1 MGVPALGPR
10 LQQVRRATFLVRH
23 RLGSSQ
29 KARWL
34 SARELQRRTLRF
46 EQSFGS
52 LDLFLEQVPESSAPF
67 LTTFRPG
74 HFYSPIPEMSEV
86 DEHPRP
92 LEVDHLDGLPGLKM
106 NAERQLA
113 LFRGELAPRARE
125 IELPRDH
132 DPAWRFSLD
141 NWSFPIG
148 DALVYGSILRY
159 LKPKQMIEVGS
170 GWTTGL
176 ALDIN
181 DKYLGGAVQITAI
194 EPYPEIVRRIIR
206 REDHIKIIDSP
217 VQSVSLDLFRALEEG
232 DILFIDSSHVLKFGS
247 DVYHILTRI
256 LPVLSP
262 GVVIHFHDVFWPFEY
277 PSAWLKEGRAWNES
291 YAVRAFLL
299 FNTEFQVMFFN
310 DWFAKRYR
318 SVALEE
324 APAFL
329 ENAGASL
336 WIRRAGGASG

>member
-1 MGVPALGPR
+1 
-10 LQQVRRATFLVRH
+10 
-23 RLGSSQ
+23 
-29 KARWL
+29 
-34 SARELQRRTLRF
+34 
-46 EQSFGS
+46 
-52 LDLFLEQVPESSAPF
+52 
-67 LTTFRPG
+67 
-74 HFYSPIPEMSEV
+74 MSEV
-86 DEHPRP
+86 DEHPLP
-92 LEVDHLDGLPGLKM
+92 LEVDDLAGLPGLKM
-106 NAERQLA
+106 NAEGQLA
-113 LFRGELAPRARE
+113 LFRDELAPRARE

-159 LKPKQMIEVGS
+159 LKPKQVIEVGS

-181 DKYLGGAVQITAI
+181 DKYLGGAVEITAI
-194 EPYPEIVRRIIR
+194 EPYPEVVRRIIR

-217 VQSVSLDLFRALEEG
+217 VQSVSLDLFRALGEG

-256 LPVLSP
+256 LPSLSP

-277 PSAWLKEGRAWNES
+277 PSAWLKWGRAWNES

-310 DWFAKRYR
+310 DWFPKRYR
-318 SVALEE
+318 SVVLEE
-324 APAFL
+324 APALL
-329 ENAGASL
+329 ENAGGSL
-336 WIRRAGGASG
+336 WVRRAGGASG